1 MNVLVTGGAGFIG
14 SHLIEKLLKDKKI
27 KKVILIDHFEDG
39 SKKNILHL
47 KNNKKLKIYKRDIRD
62 LNNIKNLFKNINVVY
77 HLAAIADIVPSII
90 NPLEYISNNFNGTIN
105 VLESMRLNNVKRI
118 IYAASS
124 SCYGITK
131 KIPTSEIEKIQTLY
145 PYAFSKYIAEQAII
159 HWADVYKID
168 YISLRL
174 FNVYGP
180 RSRTKGAYGAVM
192 GVFLK
197 QKLLNKPFTIV
208 GNGNQ
213 KRDFI
218 YVGDVVDAF
227 VRAGNYKKSNK
238 IFNVGGGNPQKIN
251 DLAKL
256 LNGKKT
262 YIPKRPGEPDITFSD
277 NTNIKKYLKWKP
289 KVSLKDGISI
299 LLKNINYWKDAPL
312 WTPSKIKSATK
323 EWFKFLS

>member
-27 KKVILIDHFEDG
+27 KKVVLIDHFEDG
-39 SKKNILHL
+39 SKKNILHF

-62 LNNIKNLFKNINVVY
+62 LNNIKNLFKNISVVY

-105 VLESMRLNNVKRI
+105 VLESMRLNNIKRI

-131 KIPTSEIEKIQTLY
+131 KIPTSEIEKIETLY
-145 PYAFSKYIAEQAII
+145 PYSFSKYIAEQAII
-159 HWADVYKID
+159 HWADVYKIK

-227 VRAGNYKKSNK
+227 ARAGNYKKSNK

>member
-1 MNVLVTGGAGFIG
+1 
-14 SHLIEKLLKDKKI
+14 
-27 KKVILIDHFEDG
+27 
-39 SKKNILHL
+39 
-47 KNNKKLKIYKRDIRD
+47 
-62 LNNIKNLFKNINVVY
+62 
-77 HLAAIADIVPSII
+77 LAAIADIVPSII

-105 VLESMRLNNVKRI
+105 VLESMRLNNIKRI

-124 SCYGITK
+124 SCYGVTK

-159 HWADVYKID
+159 HWADVYKIE

-213 KRDFI
+213 KRDFV
-218 YVGDVVDAF
+218 YVGDVVDAI
-227 VRAGNYKKSNK
+227 VRAGNYKKCNK

-251 DLAKL
+251 DLVKL

-289 KVSLKDGISI
+289 KVSLKDGVSI